1 MLVSEHTV
9 GLTDIG
15 FVPSEYIH
23 FNYSGFEV
31 DYIIVI
37 VDLHYQFE

>member
-1 MLVSEHTV
+1 MLVSEHIV

-15 FVPSEYIH
+15 FASSEYIH

-31 DYIIVI
+31 DYIVVI
-37 VDLHYQFE
+37 VELHYQLE